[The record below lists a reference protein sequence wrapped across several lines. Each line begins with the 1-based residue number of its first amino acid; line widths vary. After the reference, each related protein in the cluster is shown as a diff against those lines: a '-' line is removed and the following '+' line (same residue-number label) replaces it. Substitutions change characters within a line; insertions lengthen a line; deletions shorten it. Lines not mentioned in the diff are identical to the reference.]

1 MRLLNIT
8 NHSLSIRS
16 LAHYRALVMKCIWAS
31 LPSCMAALLLPA
43 SLMLVTDEVRWAVE
57 DFKLNKSRPYILCV
71 ATIKRYEKQ
80 SG

>member
-8 NHSLSIRS
+8 NHLLSIRS
-16 LAHYRALVMKCIWAS
+16 LAHDRALVMKCIWAS

-43 SLMLVTDEVRWAVE
+43 SLMLVTDEVRWGVE
-57 DFKLNKSRPYILCV
+57 DFKLNKSHPYILCV